1 MNELWVEQLCMFK
14 IVRHLR
20 PPHFRNCGT
29 ALPKCIMRRGLT
41 GILIFGTFMVNKEL
55 LLWRVR

>member
-1 MNELWVEQLCMFK
+1 MNELWVEQLYILK
-14 IVRHLR
+14 IVQHIR
-20 PPHFRNCGT
+20 PTRFRNCGT

-55 LLWRVR
+55 LWLER